1 MARQPKPTQP
11 VAQPVAPVADAVTPS
26 VKPATPRT
34 CGAYVKA
41 HEADPKFAEKVAG
54 RLVTCHRLP
63 MHKGDCRTTLKAS
76 IVAGVKVAKV
86 AKPPK
91 GAKRVRRVTKAQ
103 FDAALAEFVAGRMT
117 PTAYMSV
124 VTAYGQQKAKRAVRT
139 PRETPAPREQVVT
152 TADGGIVTVVAG

>member
-26 VKPATPRT
+26 ATAKPATPRT

-139 PRETPAPREQVVT
+139 PREQVVT